1 MVAESENRKRRGPK
15 PRAVEVQRQHAVSAR
30 FNVDELSQL
39 DEKCSAAAMPR
50 GKFLRAAVLSCLPPP
65 PIPKVNRE
73 AWSRLAN
80 AEAWLRFWQCDE
92 NAPPLPPDQFAVI
105 EELRVLVKDVRRR
118 LIGASPMP
126 DCGNE
131 TQS

>member
-15 PRAVEVQRQHAVSAR
+15 PRDAEVQRQRAVPAR
-30 FNVDELSQL
+30 FNVEELVQL
-39 DEKCSAAAMPR
+39 DKKCKAAAMPR
-50 GKFLRAAVLSCLPPP
+50 GKFLRAAALSCLPPP
-65 PIPKVNRE
+65 PVPKINRE
-73 AWSRLAN
+73 AWGALSN

-118 LIGASPMP
+118 LIGASPML
-126 DCGNE
+126 DSSDE
-131 TQS
+131 TKS